1 MMDFDIRQYQPT
13 DTLYLW
19 WLGQPDQP
27 QLIGTLATV
36 RAKKGVSLRY
46 APGWLKDGFALSE
59 DLPLIDGEFLPIE
72 PETAAGAV
80 DDARPDRWGERVIRF
95 LDKPPR
101 LSVLEFLLF
110 AGDERFGAL
119 GVSVSGDAYVARRM
133 GPLPQLADVPAMA
146 RLVQQ
151 VLQGEPIE
159 AAQQRLI
166 APGGTM
172 GGARPK
178 ALLNLDGHPWVIKFN
193 EPGESID
200 MPLVEHASLTL
211 AAKAGIRVA
220 QTRPIALPAGHA
232 LAVQR
237 FDREPGRRRHALS
250 AKVALKAAGE
260 DMGYP
265 ELAQLL
271 RRRGVAADGTALQ
284 HRHELFRRMVFNIL
298 LDNTDDHEKNHV
310 LLMNDRAEYELAP
323 AFDVLPTGQA
333 LGYQQMRV
341 GSAGS
346 DASLANAL
354 SEHRLFGLDA
364 SEAVQQVRQVVAV
377 VSHWQAH
384 FAACGVTPANIQA
397 LAQQIDRPFLLA
409 QRQAYKG

>member
-1 MMDFDIRQYQPT
+1 MIDFDIHQYQLR
-13 DTLYLW
+13 DALYLW
-19 WLGQPDQP
+19 WLGQPSRP
-27 QLIGTLATV
+27 QLIGTLAMV
-36 RAKKGVSLRY
+36 RAKRGVSLRY
-46 APGWLKDGFALSE
+46 APSWLKAGFPLSE
-59 DLPLIDGEFLPIE
+59 DLPLIDSEFLPME

-119 GVSVSGDAYVARRM
+119 GVSVSNAAYVARRM

-151 VLQGEPIE
+151 VLQGEPID

-193 EPGESID
+193 EMGESID

-232 LAVQR
+232 LAVKR
-237 FDREPGRRRHALS
+237 FDRAPGHRRHALS
-250 AKVALKAAGE
+250 ARVALKAAGE

-271 RRRGVAADGTALQ
+271 RRRGVAADGMALQ

-310 LLMNDRAEYELAP
+310 LLMNDRFEYELSP
-323 AFDVLPTGQA
+323 AFDVLPAGQA

-346 DASLANAL
+346 DASLDNAL

-364 SEAVQQVRQVVAV
+364 PEAVQQVRQVVAV
-377 VSHWQAH
+377 IANWQPH
-384 FAACGVTPANIQA
+384 FVACGVRPSEIQA
-397 LAQQIDRPFLLA
+397 LAQQIDRPFLLT
-409 QRQAYKG
+409 QRQAHGG